1 MKRFFKTT
9 KIFIFCIFFSFF
21 TLKANAELVSSSIF
35 NYQIDLPEM
44 FELTDC
50 SQDERSVLFR
60 HRLLPV
66 QTVIRVWSQENFKD
80 SKEALQKTQEK
91 LTATGEIAPLKWRN
105 RNCAVS
111 QIELS
116 EKALGEKM
124 SGWAVC
130 IPLIQSKDFLTVLSF
145 APEEKAYDCEQFILS
160 VLDSVMIDRGSFT
173 ENGIITAFAFPKAG
187 TKKITLNIDG
197 KKIETTLDKDDA
209 QANQFVVDREFAVF
223 KLFVNQDC
231 WKEAWQRFY
240 RMIAKDGM
248 ARVKKAAFDISN
260 ASECSDDVLAQ
271 KLLNWVQEF
280 SYERPSATAE
290 KADFTNIPATLE
302 GKGSDCDS
310 RSMLLMLLYK
320 NLGLD
325 SVMFISVDYSHAM
338 VGINLPGKQGQTC
351 RLDGKE
357 YLFGETT
364 AKKLTFGMIAEDM
377 QDRSKWIP
385 VELYE

>member
-9 KIFIFCIFFSFF
+9 RVFLFSIFLSLFA
-21 TLKANAELVSSSIF
+21 LKANAEVVSSSIF

-50 SQDERSVLFR
+50 SQDERSILFK
-60 HRLLPV
+60 HKLLPV
-66 QTVIRVWSQENFKD
+66 QTVIRVWSEEDFKD
-80 SKEALQKTQEK
+80 CSDALNKTQER
-91 LTATGEIAPLKWRN
+91 LSASGEIAQVKWRN
-105 RNCAVS
+105 RTCAIS
-111 QIELS
+111 RIELS

-130 IPLIQSKDFLTVLSF
+130 IPLVQSKNFLTVLSF
-145 APEEKAYDCEQFILS
+145 APQDKAYDCEQFILS
-160 VLDSVMIDRGSFT
+160 VLDAVMVDRGSFS

-197 KKIETTLDKDDA
+197 KKIETAMDKDDA

-223 KLFVNQDC
+223 KLFVNQNC

-248 ARVKKAAFDISN
+248 GRVKKAAFDISN
-260 ASECSDDVLAQ
+260 ALECSDDVLAQ

-290 KADFTNIPATLE
+290 KADFTNIPLTLE
-302 GKGSDCDS
+302 GSGSDCDS

-325 SVMFISVDYSHAM
+325 SIMLISIDYSHAM
-338 VGINLPGKQGQTC
+338 VGINLPGKQGQSYT
-351 RLDGKE
+351 LDGKE

-364 AKKLTFGMIAEDM
+364 AKKLTFGMIAKDM